1 MAGAERG
8 DLYRVRGFASGLN
21 WRPTRFADDV
31 SQYRTCHMCR
41 VLPRRTALLPCQ
53 HSLCEPCHGSLLK
66 DGRGACPIDGEAF
79 EENECHMVDVPAR
92 EVESLKAH
100 CWNEDRGCNFVGN
113 LQAVLQHFEEQC
125 GFHEV
130 AGPRCGDGVLNGDL
144 PPRYEPGCNHG
155 KPLATPDT
163 DSRQGSAAALSDV
176 SAELQESKEH
186 LKEPLEAHHAH
197 DGATVR
203 AMVLDLGTGINEL
216 VQQTPNAELT
226 QALGKFL
233 GTFNEA
239 RQAQQST
246 CSSAQQEHCAAGRS
260 PASGE
265 SEVHEPSVQ
274 PRQEN
279 THDLQNLEGIV
290 GGVGGCLE
298 EILQCVRLQLAP
310 SGKPF
315 VIVEQVHKCVHKPSP
330 LDMMEKRR
338 AHFLLTV
345 RHADKLDKNG
355 EFGST
360 VSAEVSACR
369 RKQACFTVRIGTQ
382 GQYSRL
388 EVAFISSDSCEAPHL
403 AKAMTVQLRKCGSYY
418 NLPEDYGFVSASP
431 GRFRQFYVNPTVCHW
446 WQAVV
451 HDALVFDVTVE
462 E

>member
-1 MAGAERG
+1 
-8 DLYRVRGFASGLN
+8 
-21 WRPTRFADDV
+21 
-31 SQYRTCHMCR
+31 
-41 VLPRRTALLPCQ
+41 
-53 HSLCEPCHGSLLK
+53 
-66 DGRGACPIDGEAF
+66 
-79 EENECHMVDVPAR
+79 MVDVPAR
-92 EVESLKAH
+92 EVENLKAH

-130 AGPRCGDGVLNGDL
+130 ACPRCGDSVLNGDL
-144 PPRYEPGCNHG
+144 PPRYEPGCSHG

-163 DSRQGSAAALSDV
+163 DLRQESAAALSDV
-176 SAELQESKEH
+176 SAELQEIKDH
-186 LKEPLEAHHAH
+186 LKDPLEAHHAH
-197 DGATVR
+197 EGATVR

-226 QALGKFL
+226 QALGKFSA
-233 GTFNEA
+233 TFNEA

-315 VIVEQVHKCVHKPSP
+315 IIVEQVHKCVHKPSP

-338 AHFLLTV
+338 AHFLVTV
-345 RHADKLDKNG
+345 RHADKLSKNR

-360 VSAEVSACR
+360 VSAEVRACR

-403 AKAMTVQLRKCGSYY
+403 AKAITVQLRKCGSYY

>member
-8 DLYRVRGFASGLN
+8 ALYRVRGFDSGLN

-79 EENECHMVDVPAR
+79 EENECHMFDVPVR
-92 EVESLKAH
+92 KVENLKAH

-130 AGPRCGDGVLNGDL
+130 ACPRCGDGVLNGDL
-144 PPRYEPGCNHG
+144 PPRYEPGCSHG

-176 SAELQESKEH
+176 SAELQEIKEH

-197 DGATVR
+197 EGATVR

-233 GTFNEA
+233 ATFNEA

-290 GGVGGCLE
+290 GGVVGCLE

-330 LDMMEKRR
+330 LEMMEKRR

-345 RHADKLDKNG
+345 RHANKLSKNG
-355 EFGST
+355 EFGSS
-360 VSAEVSACR
+360 VSAEVRACR

-382 GQYSRL
+382 GQYPRL

-403 AKAMTVQLRKCGSYY
+403 AKAITVQLRKCGSYY
-418 NLPEDYGFVSASP
+418 NLPEDYGFVSAAP
-431 GRFRQFYVNPTVCHW
+431 WRFRQFYVNPIVCHW